1 MSDIKSALD
10 TIIEPI
16 QVQAPSKRSTV
27 ITKDDL
33 ILNTIKK
40 DDKPKPKSRTEALAN
55 ARAKKEE
62 MRLERIKN
70 DPKLQEKG
78 KTVYKKTAIFQ
89 DKIDKLDHLS
99 AIIEK
104 LDIIEDKMG
113 LKKPLK
119 VSDNNPI
126 KIKKEPEEIKYPEE
140 KEVEQNIKD
149 KDPLKV
155 DDRIKVEDNIK
166 PPDAHKIF
174 EGYNMRKYTSLK
186 QVPKFKINK

>member
-1 MSDIKSALD
+1 MSDIISALN

-16 QVQAPSKRSTV
+16 QVQAPSKRSTA

-33 ILNTIKK
+33 
-40 DDKPKPKSRTEALAN
+40 DKPKPKSKTEALAN

-62 MRLERIKN
+62 KRLERLKN
-70 DPKLQEKG
+70 DPKAQEKG

-119 VSDNNPI
+119 VSDNDPI

-140 KEVEQNIKD
+140 KEVQQNIKD
-149 KDPLKV
+149 KDPGANTYKV

-166 PPDAHKIF
+166 PPDAHKMF
-174 EGYNMRKYTSLK
+174 EGYNVRKYTSLK